1 MACSWATLSKDV
13 MANAPSPFDPL
24 WTRVADPLRRA
35 IIEGVLPPGELL
47 SENRLAAEYGVS
59 RTPVREALRILME
72 EELVEMLP
80 GRKVRV
86 ALPRA
91 ENVHEIYDVR
101 LVLESEAVRRLVHDA
116 GAASVCE
123 RMARACDASDKA
135 LADRD
140 LAALAEANEDFHA
153 ALVSALRNE
162 RLLAQYRAIHNL
174 ITLYRHQSLHSEGW
188 AEDGTAE
195 HRPLLEKLMQRDE
208 AAAVALLRTHIE
220 RARDVVCRQIQSV
233 GKQAVG
239 KDARVA

>member
-1 MACSWATLSKDV
+1 MPND
-13 MANAPSPFDPL
+13 PSLFDPL

-59 RTPVREALRILME
+59 RTPVREALRLLMD

-86 ALPRA
+86 AVPRA
-91 ENVHEIYDVR
+91 GNVHEIYDVR
-101 LVLESEAVRRLVHDA
+101 LVLEAEAVRRLVHDPA
-116 GAASVCE
+116 GASICQK
-123 RMARACDASDKA
+123 MARACDESDRA
-135 LADRD
+135 LAKRD
-140 LAALAEANEDFHA
+140 LAALAQSNETFHA

-174 ITLYRHQSLHSEGW
+174 ITLYRHQSLHSESW

-195 HRPLLEKLMQRDE
+195 HRPLLDKLMQRDE
-208 AAAVALLRTHIE
+208 AEALNLLRTHIE
-220 RARDVVCRQIQSV
+220 RARDVVCRRIDSV
-233 GKQAVG
+233 GKA
-239 KDARVA
+239 ARVA